1 MDLIDEVKSS
11 FTRAHKLAKKYY
23 DEGDTAKARVEYLKC
38 AQFAE
43 HLAEIKPQNKK
54 EFKEKAA
61 KFKEIAEGLKEG
73 NIKVYTGGAIPKDEI
88 EAQMPKKKEK
98 ENDADRAKNLVMVE
112 KPNISFNDI
121 AGLEKVK
128 ENIKE
133 AIVYPFKYLDD
144 YEWYKVK
151 PGGGILLYGPPGCG
165 KTMLAAAAA
174 AECGAVFINV
184 KISDI
189 KDKFVGESEK
199 KIKEIFNLA
208 RSYEKAIL
216 FFDEID
222 ALAGERSG
230 SMEGHER
237 SLVNELLSQMDGIE
251 AKGSEK
257 RFLVLG
263 ATNRPWDVDIA
274 LRRPGRFDTT
284 VFIPN
289 PDLSA
294 RKKIFELSLKGRPCN
309 VDVSKLALMTEGYA
323 SAEIVDICDKAAK
336 IPLREKIKGKPRREI
351 TFKDFENAISES
363 KSVLSSWYPKA
374 IRELSNSEEVEIF
387 EDLIEAGKKYLIETP
402 ITEKVGKEKINI
414 NLSAEIE
421 KIIAGT
427 DIKPPVLESTFKIA
441 WEIAREGR
449 EGKSIGTAFVIGD
462 AKTVLAQSRQ
472 LAPNPMTG
480 LKTEERMIT
489 DSEFSGTIKEFA
501 QNDGVY
507 VVSGDGVVE
516 AACRFLMSDA
526 GRVNIPKGHGTK
538 HTSVAAMTMAA
549 RAVGIVVSQSGGRI
563 TIIKDG
569 KFVKSFSP

>member
-1 MDLIDEVKSS
+1 MSDYE
-11 FTRAHKLAKKYY
+11 A
-23 DEGDTAKARVEYLKC
+23 YL
-38 AQFAE
+38 
-43 HLAEIKPQNKK
+43 
-54 EFKEKAA
+54 
-61 KFKEIAEGLKEG
+61 
-73 NIKVYTGGAIPKDEI
+73 KDEI
-88 EAQMPKKKEK
+88 NKYIELANGSKGKRRSEFLGQCARISKELADNTSNEELRRLRLQNAKKFEEAAGEILLPPPPPDPTEQPPIEQPGNKQPVKT
-98 ENDADRAKNLVMVE
+98 AKSLVLVE
-112 KPNISFNDI
+112 KPNIKFEDI

-133 AIVYPFKYLDD
+133 AIVYPFKHADD

-174 AECGAVFINV
+174 AECDAVFINL

-189 KDKFVGESEK
+189 KDKYVGESEK
-199 KIKEIFNLA
+199 KIKEVFNLA

-251 AKGSEK
+251 AKGNDK
-257 RFLVLG
+257 RYLVLA

-274 LRRPGRFDTT
+274 LRRPGRFDTS

-289 PDLSA
+289 PDLAA
-294 RKKIFELSLKGRPCN
+294 RKKIFELSLKGRPCK
-309 VDVSKLALMTEGYA
+309 VDASKLAQMTDGYA
-323 SAEIVDICDKAAK
+323 SAEIVEICDKAAM
-336 IPLREKIKGKPRREI
+336 IPLREKIKGKSRREI
-351 TFKDFENAISES
+351 TFNDFESAISES

-374 IRELSNSEEVEIF
+374 IRELSNTEEVEIF
-387 EDLIEAGKKYLIETP
+387 KDLIEAGKRYLVDIP
-402 ITEKVGKEKINI
+402 ITEKVEKEKINV

-441 WEIAREGR
+441 YEISREGR
-449 EGKSIGTAFVIGD
+449 EGKPIGTSFVIGD
-462 AKTVLAQSRQ
+462 SKNVLARSRQ
-472 LAPNPMTG
+472 LVPNPLG
-480 LKTEERMIT
+480 GVQPSEKMIT
-489 DSEFSGTIKEFA
+489 DPEFNGTIKEFA
-501 QNDGVY
+501 QNDGAFVI
-507 VVSGDGVVE
+507 SDDGVVE
-516 AACRFLMSDA
+516 AACRQLTADA
-526 GRVNIPKGHGTK
+526 TNVNIPRGHGTR
-538 HTSVAAMTMAA
+538 HSSMAAMTMATKS
-549 RAVGIVVSQSGGRI
+549 VGIVVSQSGGKI

-569 KFVKSFSP
+569 GFVKSFSP